1 MAITGGARLP
11 IGHDEL
17 FPNGALVMGVEPMLK
32 FQTADDRARGMPAQP
47 ETDKVSGL
55 PMFAVTVID
64 QAAERKADAVVTV
77 KIAATHQPVPPEAI
91 PGTNLRPVIFD
102 GLTLTPWIDDKAC
115 RSNPGE
121 RHKCR
126 ARLAYSYRATGLRG
140 VTTSSTTRGGK
151 STGGESAKSAA
162 A

>member
-11 IGHDEL
+11 IGHDDV

-32 FQTADDRARGMPAQP
+32 FQTADDKARGVPAQP

-77 KIAATHQPVPPEAI
+77 KIAASHQPVPPEAI
-91 PGTNLRPVIFD
+91 PGTNLRPAIFE

-115 RSNPGE
+115 RPNPGE
-121 RHKCR
+121 RHRCR
-126 ARLAYSYRATGLRG
+126 ARLAYSIRATGMKP
-140 VTTSSTTRGGK
+140 VSTA
-151 STGGESAKSAA
+151 TGGRSSKADATKAA
-162 A
+162 

>member
-11 IGHDEL
+11 IGHDDV
-17 FPNGALVMGVEPMLK
+17 FPSGALVMGVEPMLK
-32 FQTADDRARGMPAQP
+32 FQSADDKARGVPAQP

-91 PGTNLRPVIFD
+91 PGTNLRPVIFE

-126 ARLAYSYRATGLRG
+126 ARLAYSLRATGMKPVGASAGGRASKAD
-140 VTTSSTTRGGK
+140 TSK
-151 STGGESAKSAA
+151 AA
-162 A
+162 

>member
-11 IGHDEL
+11 VSHDEV
-17 FPNGALVMGVEPMLK
+17 FPSGALVMGVEPMLK
-32 FQTADDRARGMPAQP
+32 FQSGDDKARGVPAQP
-47 ETDKVSGL
+47 ETDKISGL

-77 KIAATHQPVPPEAI
+77 KIAAQHQPVPPEAI
-91 PGTNLRPVIFD
+91 PRHEPAPGRSSRA
-102 GLTLTPWIDDKAC
+102 LTLTPWIDDKAC

-126 ARLAYSYRATGLRG
+126 ARLAYSLRASGMKPVNTGTGR
-140 VTTSSTTRGGK
+140 TSKADATK
-151 STGGESAKSAA
+151 AA
-162 A
+162 

>member
-11 IGHDEL
+11 ISHDEM
-17 FPNGALVMGVEPMLK
+17 FPGGALVMGVEPMVK
-32 FQTADDRARGMPAQP
+32 FQSADDKARGVPVQP
-47 ETDKVSGL
+47 ETDKVTGL

-77 KIAATHQPVPPEAI
+77 KIAAQHQPVPPEAI
-91 PGTNLRPVIFD
+91 PGTNLRPVIFE

-126 ARLAYSYRATGLRG
+126 ARQAYSLRASGMKPVNTGTGR
-140 VTTSSTTRGGK
+140 TTKADSTK
-151 STGGESAKSAA
+151 AA
-162 A
+162 